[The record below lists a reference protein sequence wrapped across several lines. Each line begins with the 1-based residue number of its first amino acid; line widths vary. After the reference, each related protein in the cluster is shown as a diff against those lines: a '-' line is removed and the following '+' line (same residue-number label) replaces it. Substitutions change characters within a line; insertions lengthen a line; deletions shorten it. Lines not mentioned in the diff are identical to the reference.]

1 MTLPHRFLTFVATIL
16 LVSCS
21 KDRSIKLTPKEA
33 PALQFS
39 TEATNVLL
47 QKITEKQQVFTI
59 DENNYQVIKG
69 KYGTRI
75 GMYTQ
80 SFYNKNGT
88 RITPPFQFELLEMFS
103 AKDIILN
110 GKSTASRGKI
120 LTTGGQIFIKATKN
134 GQEIFSAQNLDINIP
149 ANKIDPNMRLF
160 YGDEPANGTFDWIPV
175 ECNTIVIQ
183 DPKPQER
190 DSCSFNSSFSI
201 GEKGGYSIFGP
212 KMGWINCDYFYKYTG
227 AKTKIKLNST
237 TPKITEIVSFL
248 YFYDIKSVIRVF
260 GGLSLEV
267 PIGQKANLICFASTT
282 DGKIFTMFKDIEAKP
297 DETIEIK
304 LEESKEAK
312 LLAYLDNLSKI

>member
-1 MTLPHRFLTFVATIL
+1 MTLPHRFLILVATIL
-16 LVSCS
+16 FLSCS
-21 KDRSIKLTPKEA
+21 KDRSIKLIPKEA

-39 TEATNVLL
+39 NEATSALL

-59 DENNYQVIKG
+59 NENNYQVIKG

-88 RITPPFQFELLEMFS
+88 RITPPFQFELLEMLS

-110 GKSTASRGKI
+110 GKSTASGGKI

-134 GQEIFSAQNLDINIP
+134 GQEIFSAEKLDINIP

-175 ECNTIVIQ
+175 ECLRT
-183 DPKPQER
+183 PQER

-248 YFYDIKSVIRVF
+248 YFYDIKSVIRVE

-297 DETIEIK
+297 DETIEIE